1 MTRRP
6 PKLLITAGPSR
17 EYFDDVRFLSNGSS
31 GAQGIALAEAARDA
45 GLAVELLL
53 GPTALAPPD
62 GVTVN
67 RFEGAEE
74 LDRLAREAWPDTDAF
89 VATAAVC
96 DYRPAERIDGKRK
109 KEPGDWTVRLVR
121 NPDVLASRGAEKGDR
136 TVIGFALE
144 STPIEEARGEA
155 HRKLESKGLDVI
167 ILNGPANMGRDAGT
181 FEWIEAARP
190 PAPPAVT
197 SLGDVTKRDLA
208 RRIVEYL
215 VERHPIG

>member
-1 MTRRP
+1 MTRP

-45 GLAVELLL
+45 GFDVELLL
-53 GPTALAPPD
+53 GPTSLAPPE
-62 GVTVN
+62 GVTVR
-67 RFEGAEE
+67 RFTGAEE
-74 LDRLAREAWPDTDAF
+74 LDQLARAAWPETDAL

-121 NPDVLASRGAEKGDR
+121 NPDVLAGRGAEKGER
-136 TVIGFALE
+136 TVVGFALE
-144 STPIEEARGEA
+144 STSIDEARAEA
-155 HRKLESKGLDVI
+155 RRKLESKGLDVI

-190 PAPPAVT
+190 PAPPSVT
-197 SLGDVTKRDLA
+197 SLGNVTKRDLA
-208 RRIVEYL
+208 RRLVEYL
-215 VERHPIG
+215 VARHPIG